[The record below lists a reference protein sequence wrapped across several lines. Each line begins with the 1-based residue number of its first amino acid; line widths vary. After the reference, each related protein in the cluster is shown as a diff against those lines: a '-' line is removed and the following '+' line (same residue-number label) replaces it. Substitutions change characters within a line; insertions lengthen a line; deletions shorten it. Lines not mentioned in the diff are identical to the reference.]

1 MKLGLAAWG
10 LRELAHEE
18 KFALAAKLGV
28 KLLEISVSGHPN
40 DFLQQDAGEAEIRE
54 TRRLAEKYGIDISAA
69 CTGNDFTLAGDLAP
83 QIETVERAVATA
95 AGIGSGV
102 LRIFAGFTSDSEMDE
117 NRFSA
122 MLDALKCV
130 RNTAGKCGV
139 TLAVE
144 THGGVACGG
153 APGTV
158 RHFAS
163 VSTRIDTIDR
173 ILETGV
179 SLLYDPANLNAA
191 GVHEPERF
199 FARYSSR
206 VADVHLKDFR
216 AVPGGLVPCACGQ
229 GGLDWKKLM
238 HALKDYS
245 GPALIEYELPGDVAR
260 GMRES
265 LDFLRSCG
273 A

>member
-1 MKLGLAAWG
+1 MKPGLAAWG

-28 KLLEISVSGHPN
+28 KLLEISISGHPN
-40 DFLQQDAGEAEIRE
+40 DFLQEDAGEPEIRE
-54 TRRLAEKYGIDISAA
+54 TRRLARKYGIDISAA
-69 CTGNDFTLAGDLAP
+69 CTGNDFTLSGDLAP
-83 QIETVERAVATA
+83 QIRTVERAVGTA
-95 AGIGSGV
+95 AGIGGRV
-102 LRIFAGFTSDSEMDE
+102 LRIFAGFTSDSEMDG
-117 NRFSA
+117 RRVSA

-130 RNTAGKCGV
+130 QRTAEKCGV
-139 TLAVE
+139 TLALE
-144 THGGVACGG
+144 THGGVAPGT

-163 VSTRIDTIDR
+163 VSTRIDTLDR

-191 GVHEPERF
+191 GVPEPERF
-199 FARYSSR
+199 FPLYETR

-216 AVPGGLVPCACGQ
+216 SVPGGLVPCACGQ

-245 GPALIEYELPGDVAR
+245 GPALIEYELPGDVER

-265 LDFLRSCG
+265 LDFLRSFG
-273 A
+273 V

>member
-1 MKLGLAAWG
+1 MPVVHGVENRKP
-10 LRELAHEE
+10 
-18 KFALAAKLGV
+18 FAVIAVCIGRQLMFHV
-28 KLLEISVSGHPN
+28 VRLEILG
-40 DFLQQDAGEAEIRE
+40 FA
-54 TRRLAEKYGIDISAA
+54 RLYNAVLGKRSSPHYI
-69 CTGNDFTLAGDLAP
+69 AP
-83 QIETVERAVATA
+83 RLNI
-95 AGIGSGV
+95 

-117 NRFSA
+117 ERIA
-122 MLDALKCV
+122 ALLDALKCV
-130 RNTAGKCGV
+130 RKTAEKCGV
-139 TLAVE
+139 TLALE
-144 THGGVACGG
+144 THGGVAPGG

-163 VSTRIDTIDR
+163 VSTRIDTLDR
-173 ILETGV
+173 ILQTGV

-191 GVHEPERF
+191 GVHEPEQF

-245 GPALIEYELPGDVAR
+245 GPALIEYELPGDVER
-260 GMRES
+260 DMRES
-265 LDFLRSCG
+265 LDFLRSWG